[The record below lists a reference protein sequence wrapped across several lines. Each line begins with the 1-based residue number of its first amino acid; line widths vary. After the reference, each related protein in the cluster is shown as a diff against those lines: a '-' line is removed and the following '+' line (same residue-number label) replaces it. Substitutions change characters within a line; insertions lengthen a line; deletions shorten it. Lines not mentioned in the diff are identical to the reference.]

1 MILDT
6 LPEVQSLSARDKW
19 QLAEELWDEL
29 IPDVNDARDSA
40 IEMLIDA
47 RMEEYRQNPETATTW
62 DAVKQRMKALRH
74 A

>member
-40 IEMLIDA
+40 IEKLIDA

>member
-40 IEMLIDA
+40 IEKLIDA
-47 RMEEYRQNPETATTW
+47 RMEDYRQNPETATTW